1 MTITSD
7 ERERGYTK
15 MQRFFWYAKNAK
27 GADANGI
34 VSVENGLSADAW
46 SIAMKNAK
54 QRLGS
59 AVIIKRFVMI

>member
-1 MTITSD
+1 
-7 ERERGYTK
+7 

-34 VSVENGLSADAW
+34 VSVENGLSAEAW
-46 SIAMKNAK
+46 SVAMKNAK

-59 AVIIKRFVMI
+59 SVTIKRFVMI